1 MQLFLL
7 FVFWGFF
14 GDSDWLSQ
22 GLDFDGGQSDEV
34 EKERKSDA
42 RLTSWKGVWQITM
55 TLKTKD

>member
-1 MQLFLL
+1 MQNLSCFGG
-7 FVFWGFF
+7 VF
-14 GDSDWLSQ
+14 GDSDWMSH